1 MKTTLMTTS
10 DHPNQTFT
18 MSETNFLLESKAL
31 LHPKSLV
38 VVVVFIV
45 IVAIVV
51 PYLKQSSSPSS
62 LSASPNLP
70 NVYFCFLRVSLSSLS
85 SCLALS
91 FGKQEMQIGE
101 LKIRKIMRKKSGEM
115 FCE

>member
-1 MKTTLMTTS
+1 
-10 DHPNQTFT
+10 

-31 LHPKSLV
+31 LHPKNLV
-38 VVVVFIV
+38 VVVV
-45 IVAIVV
+45 IVV
-51 PYLKQSSSPSS
+51 VAVVVLYLKQSSSPSS

-70 NVYFCFLRVSLSSLS
+70 NVYFCFLLVSLSSLS

-101 LKIRKIMRKKSGEM
+101 N
-115 FCE
+115 